1 MRALALFFVVV
12 CASVA
17 RADEAS
23 SDAPLPAE
31 GPRNAVTVSLVAPIG
46 RGVSMSYERAF
57 VGSKLGLSAI
67 SGMRF
72 ADGGDFRTRGYGL
85 GAELRWYAL
94 GRAAFRPL
102 ATRAMVGFFLYGRA
116 TWTLT
121 TLREAEGRDLVGRS
135 HRLGLYGGLGYRFA
149 FGPAIELT
157 PSLGF
162 GLHTDVVQGLA
173 SGTSPTATFSMTMG
187 WLFERNHQ

>member
-1 MRALALFFVVV
+1 MPRGAVGNR
-12 CASVA
+12 C
-17 RADEAS
+17 
-23 SDAPLPAE
+23 
-31 GPRNAVTVSLVAPIG
+31 RNAIGVTVFGRRFDVGLDYAPVGTGAGDRLQVDALVFGDASGKRRSL
-46 RGVSMSYERAF
+46 
-57 VGSKLGLSAI
+57 
-67 SGMRF
+67 
-72 ADGGDFRTRGYGL
+72 D
-85 GAELRWYAL
+85 
-94 GRAAFRPL
+94 
-102 ATRAMVGFFLYGRA
+102 AMVGFFLYGRA

-135 HRLGLYGGLGYRFA
+135 QRLGLYGGLGSRFA
-149 FGPAIELT
+149 VGPAIELT